1 LGVQVLAG
9 EGVTLTAAGREK
21 LRQVENH
28 VE

>member
-1 LGVQVLAG
+1 VLAG
-9 EGVTLTAAGREK
+9 EGVTLTAAGSEK